1 MNALTSATFNCA
13 QINDS
18 PKMEGTASLKKT
30 LFGENQSNTDAV
42 DNVTAQAAK
51 TTLDST
57 QKQPEVSLEAVK
69 DTDVVSETKLSSQV
83 CRNRITSPFALV
95 LIQSKRISNEHSRAS
110 SHVSLSPSTGL
121 QDNSAADTTN
131 DSKKGTKH
139 AKNAKPQKAAP
150 AVSETKKKKVDVSP

>member
-95 LIQSKRISNEHSRAS
+95 LIQSK
-110 SHVSLSPSTGL
+110 
-121 QDNSAADTTN
+121 
-131 DSKKGTKH
+131 
-139 AKNAKPQKAAP
+139 
-150 AVSETKKKKVDVSP
+150 